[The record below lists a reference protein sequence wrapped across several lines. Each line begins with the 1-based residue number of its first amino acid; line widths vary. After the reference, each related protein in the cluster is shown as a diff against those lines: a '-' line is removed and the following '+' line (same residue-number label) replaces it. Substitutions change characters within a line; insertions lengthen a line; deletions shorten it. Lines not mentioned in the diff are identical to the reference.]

1 VIQDV
6 LFGSP
11 AFQGGI
17 SPSSH
22 LDSINGR
29 PWSLEAAREEILT
42 AEHKRTPITLAITV
56 GKETKMVKVEYY
68 GGLRFPHLTPI
79 SNQPD
84 QLEAILTPRASGSAR
99 NTTRDFPYEPTGVTH

>member
-1 VIQDV
+1 
-6 LFGSP
+6 
-11 AFQGGI
+11 
-17 SPSSH
+17 
-22 LDSINGR
+22 
-29 PWSLEAAREEILT
+29 
-42 AEHKRTPITLAITV
+42 
-56 GKETKMVKVEYY
+56 MVKVEYY